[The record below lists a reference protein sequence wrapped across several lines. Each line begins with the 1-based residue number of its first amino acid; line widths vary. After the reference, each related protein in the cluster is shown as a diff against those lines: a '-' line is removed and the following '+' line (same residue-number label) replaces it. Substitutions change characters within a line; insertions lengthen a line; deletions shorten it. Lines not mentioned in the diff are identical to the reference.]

1 MANKFNKRY
10 RIASVRASWWEYTTP
25 GAYFITIC
33 TYQKYPYFG
42 KPTNVSPIGQIAT
55 TCWHDIPHHHTV
67 PITLGAFVVM
77 PNHIHGLIGLGGNR
91 FVVVEPQP
99 AAALR
104 LRQPHQPHLRIPA
117 NSIPAIIR
125 GYKSTVT
132 KLAHREGFNFRW
144 HSRYYDHIV
153 RDDAAY
159 DRITLYILTN
169 PQRLV

>member
-33 TYQKYPYFG
+33 TYQNQPYFG
-42 KPTNVSPIGQIAT
+42 KPTNLSPIGQIAT
-55 TCWHDIPHHHTV
+55 TCWHDIPNHHTV

-77 PNHIHGLIGLGGNR
+77 PNHIHGLIELGGNR
-91 FVVVEPQP
+91 VVAPQP
-99 AAALR
+99 AAALQ
-104 LRQPHQPHLRIPA
+104 QPHQPHLRIPA

-132 KLAHREGFNFRW
+132 KLAHREGFDFRL
-144 HSRYYDHIV
+144 HSRYYVHIV
-153 RDDAAY
+153 RDDADY
-159 DRITLYILTN
+159 DRITQYILTN
-169 PQRLV
+169 PQRL

>member
-1 MANKFNKRY
+1 MANKFNRRY
-10 RIASVRASWWEYTTP
+10 RIASVRAPWWEYTTP

-33 TYQKYPYFG
+33 TYQNQPYFG
-42 KPTNVSPIGQIAT
+42 KPTNLSPIGQIAT
-55 TCWHDIPHHHTV
+55 TCWHDIPNHHTV

-77 PNHIHGLIGLGGNR
+77 PNHIHGLIELGGNR
-91 FVVVEPQP
+91 VVAPLP
-99 AAALR
+99 ATA

-132 KLAHREGFNFRW
+132 KLAHREGFDFCW

-153 RDDAAY
+153 RDDADY
-159 DRITLYILTN
+159 DRITRYIITN
-169 PQRLV
+169 PQRP

>member
-1 MANKFNKRY
+1 MTKKFNNRY
-10 RIASVRASWWEYTTP
+10 RIASVRASWWEYTAP

-33 TYQKYPYFG
+33 TYQNRPYFG
-42 KPTNVSPIGQIAT
+42 KPDNLSPVGQIAT

-77 PNHIHGLIGLGGNR
+77 PNHIHGLIELGGNQGAA
-91 FVVVEPQP
+91 PQP
-99 AAALR
+99 AAAL
-104 LRQPHQPHLRIPA
+104 QSHPHLRIPA

-125 GYKSTVT
+125 GYKSAVT
-132 KLAHREGFNFRW
+132 KLAHRQGINFRW

-159 DRITLYILTN
+159 NRITQYILTN
-169 PQRLV
+169 PQRL